1 MKIPSGK
8 VNTNNCSTESLM
20 VQFRI
25 KLLESQIH
33 ELESETESLSNS
45 LDHQKTRTIEA
56 EAVGQKRA
64 DELLKEVQKKVR
76 SNLLYRLQRLS
87 WN

>member
-1 MKIPSGK
+1 
-8 VNTNNCSTESLM
+8 M